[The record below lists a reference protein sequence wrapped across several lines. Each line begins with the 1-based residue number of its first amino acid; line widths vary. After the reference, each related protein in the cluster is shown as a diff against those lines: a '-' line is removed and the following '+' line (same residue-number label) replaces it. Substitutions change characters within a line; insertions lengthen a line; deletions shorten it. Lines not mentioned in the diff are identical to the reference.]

1 MLDLS
6 FYFNQK
12 YFIPSTR
19 LKYWDYSSTG
29 WYFITICTFQKRYYF
44 GNIVDGKMELSEIGK
59 IAKKYWHEI
68 PKHFQN
74 TKLDEFVIMP
84 NHLHEIIVIENK
96 INKIINNVETRHGV
110 SLQKNENNFNQFSK
124 MVKNSISSIINQ
136 FKSSV
141 KRYANKNQIPFH
153 WQPRFYDHIIR
164 NEKLLNKIRQYIKIN
179 PLKWEDDEENPKNKK
194 NNL

>member
-1 MLDLS
+1 MPDLS

-19 LKYWDYSSTG
+19 LKYWDYSSVG
-29 WYFITICTFQKRYYF
+29 FYFATICTYQKHCYF
-44 GNIVDGKMELSEIGK
+44 GEIVEGEMRLSEIGK
-59 IAKKYWHEI
+59 IAKKYWLEI
-68 PKHFQN
+68 PKHFKN
-74 TKLDEFVIMP
+74 IGLDEFIIMP
-84 NHLHEIIVIENK
+84 NHIHGIIVIEYK
-96 INKIINNVETRHGV
+96 INNNVETRHGV

-141 KRYANKNQIPFH
+141 KRYANKNKIPFH

-164 NEKLLNKIRQYIKIN
+164 NEKSLDEIRQYIKTN
-179 PLKWEDDEENPKNKK
+179 PLKWEDDEENPKKIKK
-194 NNL
+194 